1 MKINY
6 FEISR
11 IPTVDAKKVLA
22 TIEDDERNPNRKRR
36 RLDNLNV
43 EERILRRYETKQCSF
58 SITFLYNIN
67 AKFRC
72 FFLFSICT

>member
-1 MKINY
+1 MMKINY

-43 EERILRRYETKQCSF
+43 EERILRRY
-58 SITFLYNIN
+58 I
-67 AKFRC
+67 
-72 FFLFSICT
+72 